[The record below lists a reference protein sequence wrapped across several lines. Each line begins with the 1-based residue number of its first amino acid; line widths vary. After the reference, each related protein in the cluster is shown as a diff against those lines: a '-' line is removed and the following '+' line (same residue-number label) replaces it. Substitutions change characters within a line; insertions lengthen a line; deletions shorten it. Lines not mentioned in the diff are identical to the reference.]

1 MLCATATLNSFHP
14 SHVSKPTH
22 IWISFQVL
30 SFVLQAENKAS
41 RRKEKSNYFEVDQ
54 MASPKR

>member
-1 MLCATATLNSFHP
+1 
-14 SHVSKPTH
+14 
-22 IWISFQVL
+22 VL